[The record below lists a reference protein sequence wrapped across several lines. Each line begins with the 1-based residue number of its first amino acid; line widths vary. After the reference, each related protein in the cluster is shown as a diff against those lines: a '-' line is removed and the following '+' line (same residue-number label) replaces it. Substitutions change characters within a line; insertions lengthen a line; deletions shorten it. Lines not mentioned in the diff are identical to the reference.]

1 MHEAIQI
8 GAQWSAL
15 LLLFTNCIVLIYLV
29 LLGSSLI
36 NSVLFKEKSKEKS
49 KVKFNHKLFWISIG
63 SAYALTILLSF
74 WSVIIVLVLPIVALK
89 VIQKVKPNKT

>member
-29 LLGSSLI
+29 LLGSSFI
-36 NSVLFKEKSKEKS
+36 NSVLFKEKS

-74 WSVIIVLVLPIVALK
+74 WSVIIALVLPIVALK